1 MASYNV
7 ELLPAADADLDDI
20 FDYILLDSPNAA
32 SEVLERIF
40 TSLSHLE
47 KFPFAGTRLIGA
59 SLDHYEFRMIISDPY
74 IAFYR
79 VIENTVFV
87 YRILHGARDFIQIL
101 KSGQ

>member
-1 MASYNV
+1 MTSYNV
-7 ELLPAADADLDDI
+7 ELILAAYDDLDHI
-20 FDYILLDSPNAA
+20 FDYILLDSHHAA
-32 SEVLERIF
+32 GEVLTRIF
-40 TSLSHLE
+40 TSLRYLE
-47 KFPFAGTRLIGA
+47 KFPFADTMLIE
-59 SLDHYEFRMIISDPY
+59 STLRHYELRMIISDPY